1 VSDHDQIDHFPD
13 IPAHG
18 GNQRDARWGSRML
31 VGMSRGIKG
40 EINQDLDAAY
50 AAAAAA
56 ALDYP
61 YESEHE
67 KQAARLRRN
76 SRSRARQRTHRR

>member
-1 VSDHDQIDHFPD
+1 MSDHDQIDHFPD
-13 IPAHG
+13 SPAHG

-31 VGMSRGIKG
+31 VGMSRGIEG

-56 ALDYP
+56 ALEYP
-61 YESEHE
+61 YESERE
-67 KQAARLRRN
+67 RQAVRLRRN
-76 SRSRARQRTHRR
+76 SRSRARQRIHRR